1 MNNQNSGQN
10 QIKHLLRNMRK
21 KENKTIEQTAE
32 ELNVS
37 RQTISNWESG
47 KSTPDATSFLKFLES
62 YDPSLENVREL
73 LNNKSN
79 SDKGDALAN
88 WGREY
93 CDLYKKTGSTFLD
106 KTGPTYFL
114 IDDFLEFAHEKVSSY
129 IKETDERFTNP
140 NNDPEINLRILLLIL
155 SATPIHKR
163 SEDIDFGLH
172 MIELGL
178 LLRRKGYIVNELQD
192 DGLISIIVL
201 DENQRKQLDS
211 IILEHMLIPG
221 NALKELPITE
231 RMALKDIQSE
241 YDQMRQKMKD
251 IKEKKLEPL
260 YRENRFGW
268 PCEYVLSIGHRMKD
282 SNIETDRE
290 SVIYTTESL
299 EDMANYISLL
309 DERIKKLVDNK
320 NTFFVLSDNANT
332 ECCFDP
338 KGGPNEIYDIKL
350 YRVNCHNEDGQD
362 SGDGDE

>member
-106 KTGPTYFL
+106 KTGPTYFF

-129 IKETDERFTNP
+129 IKETDERFINP
-140 NNDPEINLRILLLIL
+140 NKDPEINLR
-155 SATPIHKR
+155 TVPI
-163 SEDIDFGLH
+163 
-172 MIELGL
+172 
-178 LLRRKGYIVNELQD
+178 
-192 DGLISIIVL
+192 
-201 DENQRKQLDS
+201 
-211 IILEHMLIPG
+211 
-221 NALKELPITE
+221 
-231 RMALKDIQSE
+231 
-241 YDQMRQKMKD
+241 
-251 IKEKKLEPL
+251 
-260 YRENRFGW
+260 
-268 PCEYVLSIGHRMKD
+268 
-282 SNIETDRE
+282 
-290 SVIYTTESL
+290 
-299 EDMANYISLL
+299 
-309 DERIKKLVDNK
+309 
-320 NTFFVLSDNANT
+320 
-332 ECCFDP
+332 
-338 KGGPNEIYDIKL
+338 
-350 YRVNCHNEDGQD
+350 
-362 SGDGDE
+362 